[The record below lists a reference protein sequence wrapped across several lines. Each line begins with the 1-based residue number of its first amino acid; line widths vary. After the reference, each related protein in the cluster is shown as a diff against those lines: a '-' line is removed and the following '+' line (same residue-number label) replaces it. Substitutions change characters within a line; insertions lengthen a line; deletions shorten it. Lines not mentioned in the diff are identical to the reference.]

1 MCAASAP
8 FVICHE
14 LSLIQGLWSTLQAHY
29 GLPYCLP
36 SIYCLQWNDTI
47 IITMESQD
55 LLERRLLPIPCAAPP
70 PRSRLYSRCSEPSVG
85 GTGSGREWIEVLAG
99 AAQRL
104 ESRTCSGSRPG
115 LSIPTRVR
123 RRPHRQH
130 HSDSTRQKQTRT
142 QAIPRQSMGDRSVPR
157 TRMNGVNLKRSEAR
171 VGRPQMARAPTGD

>member
-14 LSLIQGLWSTLQAHY
+14 LSLIHQGLWSTLQAHY

-36 SIYCLQWNDTI
+36 SIYCLQWNDTF

-104 ESRTCSGSRPG
+104 ESRTCSGSRYAPRAG
-115 LSIPTRVR
+115 RS
-123 RRPHRQH
+123 RPECCGDHT
-130 HSDSTRQKQTRT
+130 DSTIQTRHV
-142 QAIPRQSMGDRSVPR
+142 RSR
-157 TRMNGVNLKRSEAR
+157 LGRKRSRGSRWATVR
-171 VGRPQMARAPTGD
+171 YHGLG